1 LVWPVEVA
9 SDTNFNNIMY
19 KQEKTARAANNKR
32 KSKMTSMKIVMATVA
47 LVGLSACDSNSS
59 LGGLGGDRNGS
70 SSNGSGTGTGIS
82 QSSLDPASIAYFNQE
97 IGDTVLFLVDQS
109 TLTPTATAL
118 LDRQAAWLLS
128 NPQNSVTIEGHADE
142 QGTREYN
149 LALGARRAASV
160 QNYLISRGL
169 TDARVR
175 TVTFGKERPLAVCSD
190 EACWAKNR
198 RSVTLVAGGL
208 GS

>member
-1 LVWPVEVA
+1 
-9 SDTNFNNIMY
+9 
-19 KQEKTARAANNKR
+19 
-32 KSKMTSMKIVMATVA
+32 MTSMKITLAAVA
-47 LVGLSACDSNSS
+47 LIGLTACESNSS
-59 LGGLGGDRNGS
+59 LGGFGKDRGAGGNGA
-70 SSNGSGTGTGIS
+70 GSGTGAGSNVS
-82 QSSLDPASIAYFNQE
+82 QSTLDPASIAYFNQE

-118 LDRQAAWLLS
+118 LDRQAAWLLA
-128 NPQNSVTIEGHADE
+128 NPQHTVTIEGHADE

>member
-1 LVWPVEVA
+1 
-9 SDTNFNNIMY
+9 
-19 KQEKTARAANNKR
+19 
-32 KSKMTSMKIVMATVA
+32 MTSIKLTMAAVA
-47 LVGLSACDSNSS
+47 LIGLTACDSNSS
-59 LGGLGGDRNGS
+59 IGGFGKSKDAPSANA
-70 SSNGSGTGTGIS
+70 GIS
-82 QSSLDPASIAYFNQE
+82 QSALDPASIAYFNQE

-109 TLTPTATAL
+109 TLTPEAITL
-118 LDRQAAWLLS
+118 LNRQAEWLLA
-128 NPQNSVTIEGHADE
+128 NPQNTVVIEGHADE

-169 TDARVR
+169 TDARIS

-190 EACWAKNR
+190 EACWSKNR
-198 RSVTLVAGGL
+198 RAVTLVTGGL

>member
-1 LVWPVEVA
+1 L
-9 SDTNFNNIMY
+9 N
-19 KQEKTARAANNKR
+19 
-32 KSKMTSMKIVMATVA
+32 
-47 LVGLSACDSNSS
+47 
-59 LGGLGGDRNGS
+59 
-70 SSNGSGTGTGIS
+70 
-82 QSSLDPASIAYFNQE
+82 
-97 IGDTVLFLVDQS
+97 
-109 TLTPTATAL
+109 
-118 LDRQAAWLLS
+118 RQAEWLLA
-128 NPQNSVTIEGHADE
+128 NPQNTVTIEGHADE

-169 TDARVR
+169 TDARIK

-190 EACWAKNR
+190 EACWSKNR

>member
-1 LVWPVEVA
+1 
-9 SDTNFNNIMY
+9 
-19 KQEKTARAANNKR
+19 
-32 KSKMTSMKIVMATVA
+32 MTSIKLAIAAVA

-59 LGGLGGDRNGS
+59 IGGLGKDKGAPN
-70 SSNGSGTGTGIS
+70 SGVDAGIS
-82 QSSLDPASIAYFNQE
+82 QSSLNPASIEYFNQE

-109 TLTPTATAL
+109 TLTPEATAL
-118 LDRQAAWLLS
+118 LNRQAEWLLA
-128 NPQNSVTIEGHADE
+128 NPQNTVTIEGHADE

-169 TDARVR
+169 TDARIK

-190 EACWAKNR
+190 EACWSKNR